1 MILEKRKEKNKYV
14 YYVNGKR
21 VKWIVI
27 TNINNEAVGKDSFL
41 TSSSSGPIILKYQIE
56 GLSGTFERQFSAANL
71 IVEDKTKISWN
82 LLDELPS
89 ADWAWDKMIDR
100 GTLI

>member
-1 MILEKRKEKNKYV
+1 MILEKRKEKNKHVHYI
-14 YYVNGKR
+14 NGKR

-27 TNINNEAVGKDSFL
+27 TNIHNEAISKDSFL
-41 TSSSSGPIILKYQIE
+41 TSSSGPIILKYQIE
-56 GLSGTFERQFSAANL
+56 GLSGTYERQFSAASLND
-71 IVEDKTKISWN
+71 ENKTQISWE

-89 ADWAWDKMIDR
+89 ADWAWDKMIER